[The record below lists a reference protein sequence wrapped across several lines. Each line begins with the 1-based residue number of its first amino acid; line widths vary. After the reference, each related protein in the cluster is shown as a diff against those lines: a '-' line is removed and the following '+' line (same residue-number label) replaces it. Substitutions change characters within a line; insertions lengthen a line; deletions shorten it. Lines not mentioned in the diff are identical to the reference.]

1 MNGPLQAAHT
11 GIRRLKAEVEALKA
25 ANQALNST
33 NAKLESEKVEL
44 AQRLVEPQDR
54 KKRMNDK
61 IASGS
66 SYTTRPFMSSNT
78 STSTSHRSASSS
90 TPTEVE
96 TQLDSRLK
104 LLHLALGNN
113 RNLSLDNR
121 SLADSASTI
130 EAQMEWCELQVKKL
144 REEGKLKDDK
154 IWELEGE
161 NSKLKYRIRWLEKVL
176 NGEEVNCEV
185 EGEERL
191 VPTEGRDNRKE
202 E

>member
-1 MNGPLQAAHT
+1 MNDPLQAAHT
-11 GIRRLKAEVEALKA
+11 GIRRLKAQAEALKA

-33 NAKLESEKVEL
+33 NAKLESGMVEL
-44 AQRLVEPQDR
+44 AQRLMQSQVQDK

-66 SYTTRPFMSSNT
+66 SYTTRPSMSSNT

-113 RNLSLDNR
+113 RNLSLDIR
-121 SLADSASTI
+121 SLADSVSAI

-176 NGEEVNCEV
+176 NGEEVN
-185 EGEERL
+185 
-191 VPTEGRDNRKE
+191 
-202 E
+202 